1 MAERS
6 RANKQPDIAER
17 RASVDISHT
26 SPVELTTEE
35 ELLEALLVA
44 NEELLQALKQWD
56 DLHRLEVGDSLSKKE
71 MRLYPRV
78 RE

>member
-17 RASVDISHT
+17 RASVDISNGGHT

-35 ELLEALLVA
+35 KLLEALLVA
-44 NEELLQALKQWD
+44 NEELLQTLKQWD
-56 DLHRLEVGDSLSKKE
+56 DLHCLAVEREVE
-71 MRLYPRV
+71 TA
-78 RE
+78 